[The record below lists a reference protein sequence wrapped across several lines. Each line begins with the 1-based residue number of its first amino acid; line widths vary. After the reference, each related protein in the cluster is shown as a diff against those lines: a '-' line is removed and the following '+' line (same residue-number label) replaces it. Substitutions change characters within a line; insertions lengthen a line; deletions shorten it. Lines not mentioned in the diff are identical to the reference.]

1 MRFGRHKQHHT
12 SLEKGIPWS
21 RIIWISRRAC
31 QSLCCEVQRSMHQDT
46 AWLQSNEV
54 LPGIDRKPLQ
64 QGLFAQLMRQQ
75 RKIPTESKLCNLK
88 FVWQRMVLVTRFLQN
103 VLYLLQPK
111 LKIGGYKIWI
121 QFGYRLWSSKTK
133 IFIEEKKKKQPTTCS
148 KSPKS
153 TIFYRAV
160 FVQGDWNGKQ
170 TGNSK
175 KGMQG
180 RNKFFCLNGKT

>member
-1 MRFGRHKQHHT
+1 
-12 SLEKGIPWS
+12 
-21 RIIWISRRAC
+21 
-31 QSLCCEVQRSMHQDT
+31 MHQDT

-111 LKIGGYKIWI
+111 LKIGGYKI
-121 QFGYRLWSSKTK
+121 
-133 IFIEEKKKKQPTTCS
+133 
-148 KSPKS
+148 
-153 TIFYRAV
+153 
-160 FVQGDWNGKQ
+160 
-170 TGNSK
+170 
-175 KGMQG
+175 
-180 RNKFFCLNGKT
+180 

>member
-21 RIIWISRRAC
+21 HIIWISRRAC

-54 LPGIDRKPLQ
+54 LLGIDRKPLQ

-133 IFIEEKKKKQPTTCS
+133 IFIEEKKKNNPQLAVNP
-148 KSPKS
+148 P
-153 TIFYRAV
+153 RAQYFTELCLCKGTEMANRLV
-160 FVQGDWNGKQ
+160 TARKECREETSSFV
-170 TGNSK
+170 
-175 KGMQG
+175 
-180 RNKFFCLNGKT
+180 